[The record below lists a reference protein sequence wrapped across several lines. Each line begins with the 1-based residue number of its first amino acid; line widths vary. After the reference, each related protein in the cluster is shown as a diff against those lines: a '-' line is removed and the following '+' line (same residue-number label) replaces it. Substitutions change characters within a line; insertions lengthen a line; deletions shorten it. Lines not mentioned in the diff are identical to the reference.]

1 MTTGVERGIN
11 EFPRGLLGCSE
22 LVTTKEGEL
31 SQVLAVTAGSSV
43 VGILSMD
50 DLEHTALYSQNW
62 LMGATFGGLDYW
74 KTLCREGA
82 RIMTLSCKRLVRLPV
97 DSYGSRV
104 QLISN
109 LMLFILNL
117 QGIAVFKEILISPRK
132 SEVA

>member
-1 MTTGVERGIN
+1 MTAGVERGTN

-22 LVTTKEGEL
+22 LVTIKEGEL

-62 LMGATFGGLDYW
+62 LVRANFGGLDYW
-74 KTLCREGA
+74 KALCREGA
-82 RIMTLSCKRLVRLPV
+82 RKMTLTCKRLVRLPV

-104 QLISN
+104 QLISG
-109 LMLFILNL
+109 LTLFALSA
-117 QGIAVFKEILISPRK
+117 QRSAFRASRSSRK
-132 SEVA
+132 I